1 MHLESLISA
10 RDYCFADYYIGFTF
24 TEFNTHHQ
32 LD

>member
-1 MHLESLISA
+1 MHLESLIPA
-10 RDYCFADYYIGFTF
+10 RDYCFALQWSEFTF

>member
-10 RDYCFADYYIGFTF
+10 RDYCFALHYFGFTF
-24 TEFNTHHQ
+24 TEFNTLHQ